1 MFFLRHFC
9 SSFFIFVNCI
19 LLSLASQADTVDPQ
33 LYIQKHAQAF
43 HIWVSDFKKQ
53 ALSKGIPQTTLDA
66 AFKDITL
73 DPQVIR
79 LDNTQPEFSRPV
91 WEYLAGATAQGQV
104 NIGKKN
110 LNEQQAV
117 LTKIAQSYQVDPEI
131 IVAIWGMESGYGAN
145 TGKSNVFRSLATL
158 AYEGRRANFW
168 KQELMAALS
177 IVQAGD
183 RKVTDLTGSWAGA
196 MGQTQFMPSTFL
208 RFAVDFDGDGK
219 RNIWTSK
226 ADALASTANYLKHYG
241 WKYQIPWGMEVK
253 LPANFNYQLAD
264 GIQQKTVAQ
273 WKALGVRGF
282 ITIDSKL
289 DQEIAT
295 LFVPAGHKGAAFL
308 LLDNFRVIMRYNN
321 STAYALAIS
330 LLADQF
336 KGKANVQSSWPTEDR
351 PLSRSERVEM
361 QEILNGLGY
370 NAGSTDG
377 IIGINTRQAIQ
388 AFQIDYSLIP
398 DSYASITLLDALRA
412 ATKAAITQ

>member
-1 MFFLRHFC
+1 MSFLRCFR
-9 SSFFIFVNCI
+9 SGLFILLNCI
-19 LLSLASQADTVDPQ
+19 LFSQPSYADTIDPQ
-33 LYIQKHAQAF
+33 LYVQTHAQAF
-43 HIWVSDFKKQ
+43 QVWIDNFKKH
-53 ALSKGIPQTTLDA
+53 AVLKGIKQTTLDA
-66 AFKDITL
+66 AFKNITL

-104 NIGKKN
+104 SIGKKN
-110 LNEQQAV
+110 LAEQKTV
-117 LTKIAQSYQVDPEI
+117 LEKISQTYQVDSEI

-158 AYEGRRANFW
+158 AYEGRRAEFW
-168 KQELMAALS
+168 QKELIAALT

-183 RKVTDLTGSWAGA
+183 QDSAHLTGSWAGA

-208 RFAVDFDGDGK
+208 HFAVDFDGDGK

-264 GIQQKTVAQ
+264 GIQQKTIAQ
-273 WKALGVRGF
+273 WKSLGITGF
-282 ITIDSKL
+282 STIDKKL

-336 KGKANVQSSWPTEDR
+336 KGKPNVKSSWPTDDR
-351 PLSRSERVEM
+351 PLSRSERIEM
-361 QEILNGLGY
+361 QETLNYLGY
-370 NAGSTDG
+370 NAGGADG
-377 IIGINTRQAIQ
+377 IIGINTRKAIQ
-388 AFQIDYSLIP
+388 AFQVDYSFIP
-398 DSYASITLLDALRA
+398 DSYASIKLLEALRTA
-412 ATKAAITQ
+412 AKPKVIQ